1 MGEAQKTGGRVKGR
15 KATVKGVVTGFEWE
29 GTGGFRTP
37 DHILIEMS
45 GGGDGTEEGAV
56 RVDGEW
62 ERMERGEEEEKEH
75 IDRGTKK
82 QESEEQ
88 GSETRTG
95 TRRGITQTGVYTRY
109 LR

>member
-45 GGGDGTEEGAV
+45 GGGDITEG
-56 RVDGEW
+56 G
-62 ERMERGEEEEKEH
+62 RGERK
-75 IDRGTKK
+75 DGTRKKKKRGTSAK
-82 QESEEQ
+82 
-88 GSETRTG
+88 
-95 TRRGITQTGVYTRY
+95 
-109 LR
+109 L

>member
-1 MGEAQKTGGRVKGR
+1 M
-15 KATVKGVVTGFEWE
+15 TGFEWE

-88 GSETRTG
+88 GSETRTC
-95 TRRGITQTGVYTRY
+95 TRRGRTQTGV
-109 LR
+109 